1 MSEHIVEQYPNI
13 ENNQVLS
20 YQVDIINRTL
30 RILTKSADGKNHV
43 DITFT
48 GVLSHR
54 FEDVILSNLLY
65 EISQFTVDYFIATNK
80 EVINESLEYG
90 YPAQKMDNIG
100 ALKDF
105 LKKEKY
111 KIFDITSTLGLCGE
125 VIAKDISVEI
135 KK

>member
-1 MSEHIVEQYPNI
+1 MSEHIVEQYSNI

-30 RILTKSADGKNHV
+30 RILTKSADGKNHI

-48 GVLSHR
+48 GLLSHR

-65 EISQFTVDYFIATNK
+65 EISQFTIDYFIAANK

-90 YPAQKMDNIG
+90 YPAQKMNNIG

-125 VIAKDISVEI
+125 VIAKEISIEI

>member
-30 RILTKSADGKNHV
+30 CILTKSADGKSH
-43 DITFT
+43 IEIIFT

-65 EISQFTVDYFIATNK
+65 EISQFTIDYFIAANK

-125 VIAKDISVEI
+125 VIAKEISIEI

>member
-30 RILTKSADGKNHV
+30 RILTKSADGKNHIE
-43 DITFT
+43 ITFI

-65 EISQFTVDYFIATNK
+65 EISQFTIDYFIAANK

-125 VIAKDISVEI
+125 VIAKEISIEI

>member
-1 MSEHIVEQYPNI
+1 MSEHIVEQYSNI

-30 RILTKSADGKNHV
+30 RILTKSADGKNHI

-48 GVLSHR
+48 GLLSHR

-65 EISQFTVDYFIATNK
+65 EISQFTIDYFIAANK

-125 VIAKDISVEI
+125 VIAKEISIEI

>member
-30 RILTKSADGKNHV
+30 RILTKSADGKNHIE
-43 DITFT
+43 ITFT

-65 EISQFTVDYFIATNK
+65 EISQFTIDYFIAANK

-125 VIAKDISVEI
+125 VIAKEISIEI

>member
-1 MSEHIVEQYPNI
+1 MSEHIIEQYSSI
-13 ENNQVLS
+13 QDNQVLS

-30 RILTKSADGKNHV
+30 HLSTKSADGKNHV
-43 DITFT
+43 DITFS

-65 EISQFTVDYFIATNK
+65 EISQFTIDYFIATNK

-125 VIAKDISVEI
+125 VIAKEI
-135 KK
+135 IIEVRK